1 MQEELPPSQP
11 SRNEFIAL
19 LWKRANDESLAYHP
33 STLRYFQLLAKY
45 MGWDK
50 PQIDDRPI
58 KLTFTL
64 GEDIN

>member
-1 MQEELPPSQP
+1 MQEELSPSQP

-50 PQIDDRPI
+50 PEFVKKPTKVI
-58 KLTFTL
+58 FTL

>member
-50 PQIDDRPI
+50 PESVDQDVQVTI
-58 KLTFTL
+58 TL
-64 GEDIN
+64 GGDAN